1 MAAGMV
7 WRGMTGVEIFL
18 VLMGAAAGYGIAKA
32 AGWVARRQGEA
43 GAVVALL
50 PVVAAGAMVAL
61 GAVLLGPL
69 DLPLLC
75 LTALFGLC
83 LLALAVIDL
92 KTFILPDGLN
102 LAVFLLGCGMVA
114 MYRQEIWLW
123 HAGGAVAGYGLLW
136 LVEVAYRKLRGIDGL
151 GRGDAKLLGAIGM
164 WVGLQGIPPVLLIA
178 SLGGIVSV
186 MVGSAL
192 RRQPLSG
199 QTAIAFGPW
208 IALGGY
214 AVWLA
219 GPLLSSGF

>member
-1 MAAGMV
+1 
-7 WRGMTGVEIFL
+7 MTGVEIFL
-18 VLMGAAAGYGIAKA
+18 VLIGGAAGYGIARA
-32 AGWVARRQGEA
+32 AGWVARRQGNPEA
-43 GAVVALL
+43 AVAAL
-50 PVVAAGAMVAL
+50 PVVAAGALVAL
-61 GAVLLGPL
+61 AAVLLGPL

-75 LTALFGLC
+75 LTIVFGLC

-114 MYRQEIWLW
+114 VYRQEVWLW
-123 HAGGAVAGYGLLW
+123 HLAGAVAGYGLLW
-136 LVEVAYRKLRGIDGL
+136 LVEVAYRKLRGVDGL

-164 WVGLQGIPPVLLIA
+164 WVGLEGIPPVLLIA

-186 MVGSAL
+186 MVAAAL
-192 RRQPLSG
+192 RRQALSG
-199 QTAIAFGPW
+199 QTTIAFGPW

-219 GPLLSSGF
+219 GPLL

>member
-1 MAAGMV
+1 
-7 WRGMTGVEIFL
+7 MTGVEIFL
-18 VLMGAAAGYGIAKA
+18 VLMGAAAGYCIARA
-32 AGWVARRQGEA
+32 ACWVARRQGDA
-43 GAVVALL
+43 GAAVAAL
-50 PVVAAGAMVAL
+50 PVVAAGALVAL
-61 GAVLLGPL
+61 AAVLLGPL

-75 LTALFGLC
+75 LTIVFGLC

-102 LAVFLLGCGMVA
+102 LAVFLLGGVMVA
-114 MYRQEIWLW
+114 LFRQEVWLW
-123 HAGGAVAGYGLLW
+123 HLAGAVAGYGLLW

-164 WVGLQGIPPVLLIA
+164 WVGLEGIPPVLLIA

-186 MVGSAL
+186 MVAAVL
-192 RRQPLSG
+192 RRQALSG

-208 IALGGY
+208 IALWGY

-219 GPLLSSGF
+219 GPLF

>member
-18 VLMGAAAGYGIAKA
+18 VLMGAAAGYGIARA
-32 AGWVARRQGEA
+32 AGWTARRQGEA
-43 GAVVALL
+43 GAVVATL
-50 PVVAAGAMVAL
+50 PVMAAGALAAL
-61 GAVLLGPL
+61 AAVLLGPASL
-69 DLPLLC
+69 TLLC
-75 LTALFGLC
+75 LTVAFGLC

-92 KTFILPDGLN
+92 KTLILPDGLN

-114 MYRQEIWLW
+114 VYRQEVWQW
-123 HAGGAVAGYGLLW
+123 HLGGAAAGYGLLW

-164 WVGLQGIPPVLLIA
+164 WVGLQGIPPVLLVA
-178 SLGGIVSV
+178 SLGGIMSVVVSAAV
-186 MVGSAL
+186 

-199 QTAIAFGPW
+199 QTVIAFGPW